1 MRAEDEP
8 ITLKEKACRPVCRRM
23 IERGNPLFAVT
34 QVTRKVTKFRDKTLK
49 VNRLGLSWTDKGSKS
64 SPTVKRRFENTN
76 SRPIMTEEVYKN

>member
-8 ITLKEKACRPVCRRM
+8 ITLKKEKACRPVCRRRQWVT

-49 VNRLGLSWTDKGSKS
+49 ANRLD
-64 SPTVKRRFENTN
+64 
-76 SRPIMTEEVYKN
+76 